1 MYSYSFSWYL
11 ARFKFVPYTS
21 DFWPDSTVFE
31 ENTDLPPVTALKRD
45 CFMSGN
51 ITFITFTKRKQKVYE
66 ILLAV
71 SRGIFNSYF
80 WIWSGAFSQNRDG
93 KTFWPWKY
101 WSVYLLCLKACPG
114 KNVAHEKGGI
124 YPFTKNPSLCMRRSP
139 FPILL
144 QCGLELNLR
153 WNYSKELGCGGACV
167 PGALCSLDP
176 KSILH
181 EHIWE
186 RHGVGRGGGKFPS
199 MDSGNKCHKIRFSHA
214 ARHV

>member
-1 MYSYSFSWYL
+1 MTKDEEHINLQPMYSYSFSWYL
-11 ARFKFVPYTS
+11 TKFKFVPYTS

-93 KTFWPWKY
+93 ETFWPWKY
-101 WSVYLLCLKACPG
+101 WSVYLLCLKTRPG
-114 KNVAHEKGGI
+114 KNVGTWKRWHLPFHQKPISLHEKKPVSNFASVWTGAQ
-124 YPFTKNPSLCMRRSP
+124 FEME
-139 FPILL
+139 L
-144 QCGLELNLR
+144 QQ
-153 WNYSKELGCGGACV
+153 
-167 PGALCSLDP
+167 
-176 KSILH
+176 
-181 EHIWE
+181 
-186 RHGVGRGGGKFPS
+186 GVGLWWGMCSGGTMQFGPEVYLAWTYMGKAWCREGRREIPIHGF
-199 MDSGNKCHKIRFSHA
+199 R
-214 ARHV
+214 